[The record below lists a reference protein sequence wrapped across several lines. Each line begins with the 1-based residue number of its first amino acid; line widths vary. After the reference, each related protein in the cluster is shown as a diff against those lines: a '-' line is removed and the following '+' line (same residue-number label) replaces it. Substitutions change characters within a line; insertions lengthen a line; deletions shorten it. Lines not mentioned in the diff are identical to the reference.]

1 MSKQRDLEYERR
13 NLIQLSNNESKLVR
27 ILANMLSTLFVGDIF
42 LGFLSGFNPTP
53 NNVWI
58 FLQIT
63 IVIYFWSWFLAA
75 VKGIEIQSLL
85 LVTTN
90 SAEEKMPF
98 SAYFALSIGVP
109 IGILAMIVVLYK
121 DIQMVSD
128 FIAKFGGGSLTELLV
143 FLLAAF
149 WIWDMLWHIS
159 VRKTMR
165 SMIDASK
172 ERMQGKTKKYVEQ
185 EQLVFF
191 EGFIFGGWR
200 FLRIYFGLIVIRM
213 LIFISIFFDDVIIMP
228 ILNYMFNVDGVL
240 AILIFGFVVISEA
253 WIWIMRHR
261 LIVGVKTIES
271 LGKNTI

>member
-1 MSKQRDLEYERR
+1 MSKQRNLEYERR

-159 VRKTMR
+159 ARKTMR